1 MAKWQEPRIADL
13 LSTLGRIERVAELI
27 MNDKTAASYWNT
39 QRAREIKLLA
49 EIATGI
55 VREPMSNGEGDDGNA

>member
-13 LSTLGRIERVAELI
+13 LSTLHRIERVADLI
-27 MNDKTAASYWNT
+27 MNDKTAAYYWNT

-49 EIATGI
+49 EIALSI
-55 VREPMSNGEGDDGNA
+55 VQEPLSNGEGDDGEA

>member
-13 LSTLGRIERVAELI
+13 LSTLHRIERVADLI

-49 EIATGI
+49 EIALSI
-55 VREPMSNGEGDDGNA
+55 VQEPVNNGK

>member
-1 MAKWQEPRIADL
+1 MAKWAEPRFEDL

-55 VREPMSNGEGDDGNA
+55 VKEPLNNGE